1 MVWFLLDVMSS
12 FWLQDTVGVFSKH
25 LWNKG
30 TKHCMWGIS
39 VKWTVWSSVLCL
51 PVPWIIKWALRTGI
65 PIFFYIIF
73 LRSPRPGEHG
83 ANWEI
88 SGKGL
93 CGIPRLYHQDISRW
107 HLQAVA
113 ITSQTARLAA
123 DERHHYWRVVLQRSH
138 WQRTDR
144 QCYPTHF
151 KNGACRLQLSNNWSQ
166 PLRAEVTPLW
176 TKFTV
181 PSRDTRNQME
191 LLLPGS
197 LRIVTVRVTKIESIF
212 LLDSL
217 RRNQATR
224 QGSGNTLPCLSSR
237 DDLKR
242 YGAALG
248 EDDT

>member
-1 MVWFLLDVMSS
+1 MWWGSSEQGFPVQRSVCCRWQPCHSKPWHSKLLVFVFETWISIISHGCFAFCSVSFDFARLRFL
-12 FWLQDTVGVFSKH
+12 F
-25 LWNKG
+25 
-30 TKHCMWGIS
+30 
-39 VKWTVWSSVLCL
+39 
-51 PVPWIIKWALRTGI
+51 
-65 PIFFYIIF
+65 
-73 LRSPRPGEHG
+73 
-83 ANWEI
+83 
-88 SGKGL
+88 
-93 CGIPRLYHQDISRW
+93 
-107 HLQAVA
+107 QAVA

-224 QGSGNTLPCLSSR
+224 QGSGNILPCLSSR

-242 YGAALG
+242 YWAALG